1 MGGLYAQVLPFALGA
16 AVSPTL
22 LTLELLIL
30 AGKTQPKARAWFFV
44 IGATVVLIAF
54 ALLCVS
60 VLSKAGDADGGP
72 VNPWT
77 IVIDSTVIVLLLALG
92 VRQLTHKKPAG
103 EQPSKIKQHI
113 ASAKVPVFF
122 GVGALAMMGNFSTLV
137 LYIPAVHIITR
148 SADPSSTKLGVGV
161 MLLVI
166 TLLPLWLPV
175 LAVSVVGHRSDP
187 LLARVN
193 AFTTKY
199 QRQVN
204 AGICFVFAAI
214 VAVDLIQK
222 LTS

>member
-1 MGGLYAQVLPFALGA
+1 VSSLYAQVLPFALGA

-22 LTLELLIL
+22 LTLEFLIL
-30 AGKTQPKARAWFFV
+30 AGKVQPKVRAWFFV
-44 IGATVVLIAF
+44 VGATVVLIAF

-60 VLSKAGDADGGP
+60 VLSKAGDANGGP

-77 IVIDSTVIVLLLALG
+77 IVIDGVVILLLGALG
-92 VRQLTHKKPAG
+92 IRELRHKKPADA
-103 EQPSKIKQHI
+103 EPSKLRRRM
-113 ASAKVPVFF
+113 ATAKAPVFF
-122 GVGALAMMGNFSTLV
+122 GIGALAMMGNFSTLV

-148 SADPSSTKLGVGV
+148 STDQTSAKVGTGL

-175 LAVSVVGHRSDP
+175 LAVSIVGHRSDA
-187 LLARVN
+187 LLAKVN
-193 AFTTKY
+193 VFTTKY

-214 VAVDLIQK
+214 VAVDLVQK
-222 LTS
+222 LTG